1 MDKYRE
7 VYRTI
12 LDKLE
17 SVIEENQQNFD
28 SQLIIVARTGEM
40 MVMPAINKELFW
52 EYKDCGSS
60 ELDVDMEADSET
72 QFKQFIEEIKR
83 GHGFE
88 KFHIIPFSD
97 RLNDF
102 KNIVKEYMESDKN
115 PASLHYFELP
125 KLTEVK
131 SDKWTLDATSDLC
144 RWSVSFGY
152 FIKYMDGLF
161 EMASDDH
168 FLD

>member
-12 LDKLE
+12 LNKLQ
-17 SVIEENQQNFD
+17 SAIEENQIF
-28 SQLIIVARTGEM
+28 QLIIVVGPSQII
-40 MVMPAINKELFW
+40 VMPAANKELFRK
-52 EYKDCGSS
+52 YKDSGSS
-60 ELDVDMEADSET
+60 ELGIDSEADSEV
-72 QFKQFIEEIKR
+72 QFKQFVEEVKR
-83 GHGFE
+83 GHGFG
-88 KFHIIPFSD
+88 KYRIISFSE
-97 RLNDF
+97 RLENF
-102 KNIVKEYMESDKN
+102 KNVVEEYMESDKN

-131 SDKWTLDATSDLC
+131 SDRWTLDATEDIR
-144 RWSVSFGY
+144 RWSGSFER
-152 FIKYMDGLF
+152 FIRYMDGLY

>member
-1 MDKYRE
+1 MVKYRE

-17 SVIEENQQNFD
+17 SVIKENQA
-28 SQLIIVARTGEM
+28 SQLIIVARTGQM
-40 MVMPAINKELFW
+40 MVMPATNRELFW
-52 EYKDCGSS
+52 EYKDSGSL
-60 ELDVDMEADSET
+60 ELCVDCTADSEV
-72 QFKQFIEEIKR
+72 QFKQFVEEVKR

-88 KFHIIPFSD
+88 KYRIIPFSN
-97 RLNDF
+97 RLDDF
-102 KNIVKEYMESDKN
+102 KNVVEEYMESDKN

-144 RWSVSFGY
+144 RWSISFGY

-168 FLD
+168 FLE

>member
-7 VYRTI
+7 VYQTI

-17 SVIEENQQNFD
+17 SVIKENRT
-28 SQLIIVARTGEM
+28 SQLIIVARTGQIA
-40 MVMPAINKELFW
+40 VMPTSSRELFW
-52 EYKDCGSS
+52 EYKDSGSS
-60 ELDVDMEADSET
+60 ELDVDSEADSEI
-72 QFKQFIEEIKR
+72 QFKQFVEEVKR

-88 KFHIIPFSD
+88 KFHITPFGD
-97 RLNDF
+97 RLDEF
-102 KNIVKEYMESDKN
+102 KNVVEEYMESDKN

-125 KLTEVK
+125 NLTEVK

-144 RWSVSFGY
+144 RWSGSFKR
-152 FIKYMDGLF
+152 FIQYMDGLF

-168 FLD
+168 FLE